1 MQPLITPE
9 EGGAIPLG
17 GPGRAA
23 ESPVAIV
30 ARASAAAAAPA
41 AVSRA
46 LLALLLSTDGLF
58 IALHLVYLYSRFLQ
72 DFHFSVEMDWGHGD
86 VFQMVK
92 EYWAFALLVALFLRT
107 RRPVHGAWSLVL
119 GYVLLDDAV
128 QIHERGGGK
137 IVEWFG
143 YAPAFQLR
151 AQDFGE
157 LTVTVAAGLGLA
169 VAMGGAWL
177 LSDREDRR
185 VARRL
190 TALLGLLF
198 FFGVIVDM
206 LHVVRAWPLLGLL
219 EDGGEML
226 AMSLICWYVFRL
238 FGLEVARPTP
248 PPGPRATR

>member
-1 MQPLITPE
+1 V
-9 EGGAIPLG
+9 IPLG
-17 GPGRAA
+17 VPRRAA
-23 ESPVAIV
+23 ESPVSTV
-30 ARASAAAAAPA
+30 ARASTAAVPT

-58 IALHLVYLYSRFLQ
+58 IALHLVYLYTRFLQ
-72 DFHFSVEMDWGHGD
+72 DFHFSVEMDWGHGE

-92 EYWAFALLVALFLRT
+92 EYWAFALLGALFVRT
-107 RRPVHGAWSLVL
+107 RRPVYGAWSLVL

-128 QIHERGGGK
+128 QIHEKGGGK

-169 VAMGGAWL
+169 VAVGGAWL
-177 LSDREDRR
+177 LSDFEDRR

-190 TALLGLLF
+190 AALLGLLF

-238 FGLEVARPTP
+238 FAPEAARPVL
-248 PPGPRATR
+248 GRG